1 VADPA
6 APVQLSVRLPA
17 EVRDAVADAA
27 HHEGVSVTAFV
38 VAALDEAV
46 RRARDPF
53 AGLAADLAADLRA
66 ELTVLV
72 ESGAYAEDAGSPGPT

>member
-1 VADPA
+1 MVDPA
-6 APVQLSVRLPA
+6 RPVQLSVRLPA
-17 EVRDAVADAA
+17 EVREAVAEAA
-27 HHEGVSVTAFV
+27 HHQGVSVTAFV
-38 VAALDEAV
+38 VAALDDAV

-72 ESGAYAEDAGSPGPT
+72 ESGAYAEDTLPPGPT

>member
-1 VADPA
+1 MADPTT
-6 APVQLSVRLPA
+6 PVQLSVRLPA
-17 EVRDAVADAA
+17 EVRDAVAEAA
-27 HHEGVSVTAFV
+27 RHQGMSVTAFV
-38 VAALDEAV
+38 VAALDDAV

-72 ESGAYAEDAGSPGPT
+72 ESGAYAEDALPPGPT